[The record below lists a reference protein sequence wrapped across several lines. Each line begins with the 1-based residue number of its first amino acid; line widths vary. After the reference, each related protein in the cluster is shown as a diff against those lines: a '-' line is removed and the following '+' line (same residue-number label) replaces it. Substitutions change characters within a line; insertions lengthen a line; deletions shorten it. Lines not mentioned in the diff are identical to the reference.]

1 MTVLDDLDPQFA
13 AAFRKLAAV
22 PARNGALEPKARAFI
37 GFAVAVSCTHL
48 DRESAREQAAEAFAH
63 GATVAELTDVCELA
77 MLLGV
82 HTMTLAGPM
91 LAEEMLAAGVP
102 LPDTL
107 TTTQEATKQRYLAA
121 RGALPPPL
129 EPVLKLDPSYVDA
142 YREISSIPVRRG
154 NLPPKVIELIVI
166 ALDASTTHLHAPGV
180 RAHIRNALALG
191 ATPAEILETLELTS
205 TLAVH
210 GTLLG
215 MEVIVQEVGSGERAT
230 AVHRQHLPADESGAR
245 AGQEQ

>member
-1 MTVLDDLDPQFA
+1 MSSLEALDPEFA
-13 AAFRKLAAV
+13 AAYREF
-22 PARNGALEPKARAFI
+22 ARVASHADALEPKIRAFL
-37 GFAVAVSCTHL
+37 GFAISVSCTHMH
-48 DRESAREQAAEAFAH
+48 RESARTHAREALRL

-215 MEVIVQEVGSGERAT
+215 REVIVQEVGSGERAT